1 MSGKSSPPVVQC
13 FGEALWDLLPDGP
26 KPGGAPMNVALR
38 LKRLG
43 LSVQLITR
51 VGRDADGEALIEYL
65 QSQDL
70 STRYVQVDDKHATG
84 TVTVDTSDPGDVRYE
99 IRQPVAWDF
108 IDVDQFRRLDPEPP
122 DAIIYGSLASRSD
135 VSGSSLAALLH
146 QPGIKILDAN
156 FRPPYVDRRRIED
169 LLHRSDWV
177 KLNEVELRHIAGW
190 LGVNLP
196 PEELMRLIGDR
207 YSLQLVCVT
216 LGGDGVLLLDDTKFY
231 TQPAY
236 EVEVVDTIGC
246 GDAFLGSFVAEMLNA
261 TAADA
266 ALRRAAAV
274 AAIVAASAGANPEID
289 EQAVKQLTE
298 R

>member
-13 FGEALWDLLPDGP
+13 FGEAIWDLLPDGP

-122 DAIIYGSLASRSD
+122 DDHLWLAGFAQRCIRFIARCTVASTGHQD
-135 VSGSSLAALLH
+135 PGCELSSAVCR
-146 QPGIKILDAN
+146 QKTN
-156 FRPPYVDRRRIED
+156 RRPSAKV
-169 LLHRSDWV
+169 
-177 KLNEVELRHIAGW
+177 G
-190 LGVNLP
+190 LG
-196 PEELMRLIGDR
+196 EA
-207 YSLQLVCVT
+207 Q
-216 LGGDGVLLLDDTKFY
+216 
-231 TQPAY
+231 
-236 EVEVVDTIGC
+236 
-246 GDAFLGSFVAEMLNA
+246 
-261 TAADA
+261 
-266 ALRRAAAV
+266 
-274 AAIVAASAGANPEID
+274 
-289 EQAVKQLTE
+289 
-298 R
+298 

>member
-1 MSGKSSPPVVQC
+1 MSGKPSPAVVQC
-13 FGEALWDLLPDGP
+13 FGEALWDMLPDGP

-65 QSQDL
+65 QSQQV
-70 STRYVQVDDKHATG
+70 STRYVQIDDRHATG

-108 IDVDQFRRLDPEPP
+108 IDAGQFMRLNSESP
-122 DAIIYGSLASRSD
+122 DAIIYGSLASRSE
-135 VSGSSLAALLH
+135 VSSSSLAALLQ

-156 FRPPYVDRRRIED
+156 FRPPFVDRMRIEN
-169 LLHRSDWV
+169 LLHASDWV
-177 KLNEVELRHIAGW
+177 KLNEVELQHISGW

-196 PEELMRLIGDR
+196 PEELMRVIGDR

-216 LGGDGVLLLDDTKFY
+216 LGGDGVLLLYDRTFY

-261 TAADA
+261 TPAHT

-289 EQAVKQLTE
+289 EHAVKRLTE